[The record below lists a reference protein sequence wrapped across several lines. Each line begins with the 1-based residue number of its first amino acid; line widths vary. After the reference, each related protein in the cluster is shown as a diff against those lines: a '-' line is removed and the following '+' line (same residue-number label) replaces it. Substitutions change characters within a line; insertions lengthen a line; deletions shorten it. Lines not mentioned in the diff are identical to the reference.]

1 MDVISIWEGGL
12 AFFGGLIWRWA
23 ANTVPPFSGFGM
35 LKYRMRRGIHIAVT
49 LLAVVTLITPLDCF
63 ASGVRSHEAAACC
76 LKGECH
82 PGANADDCC
91 KNTVPDGSLLL
102 APTAKNHH
110 VPLVVST
117 VAESGTLVSTQV
129 SLRLTNELRYPP
141 PPPFL
146 ATVDLP
152 LLI

>member
-1 MDVISIWEGGL
+1 
-12 AFFGGLIWRWA
+12 
-23 ANTVPPFSGFGM
+23 M
-35 LKYRMRRGIHIAVT
+35 LKDRMRRGFHNVVT
-49 LLAVVTLITPLDCF
+49 LLAVVVLVLPLDCF
-63 ASGVRSHEAAACC
+63 TSGVRTREAAACC

-117 VAESGTLVSTQV
+117 VADSGTLVSTRV
-129 SLRLTNELRYPP
+129 SQRLTNELRHPP
-141 PPPFL
+141 PPRFL